1 MEESMSKVTKRQQ
14 VILEMLEEVEQPCNP
29 LDAIKA
35 LKTINE
41 KVSKFDETMECHM
54 RLGINVKHADQQV
67 RSTVIL
73 PEGTGKKIRV
83 AVVAKGEKVK
93 EAETAGADEWGGE
106 DLIEKIQAGFLDFDT
121 LIATPDIMGQLSK
134 LGRVLGPKGLMPSPK
149 TGTLTFE
156 IGKAV
161 KDAKAGKVE
170 FRADKQGMIHVP
182 LGKMS
187 FTEDSLIK
195 NFAALTDAVIRVKPS
210 AAKGTYMKSVYLTST
225 MGPGIKVETNQLANE
240 IKQYLVS

>member
-1 MEESMSKVTKRQQ
+1 MARITKRSQI
-14 VILEMLEEVEQPCNP
+14 ILELLEEVEQPCNP
-29 LDAIKA
+29 LEAIKI
-35 LKTINE
+35 LKKVSE
-41 KVSKFDETMECHM
+41 KVSKFNETMECHM

-67 RSTVIL
+67 RSTVVL
-73 PEGTGKKIRV
+73 PSGTGKVVRV

-93 EAETAGADEWGGE
+93 EAEEAGADAFGAE
-106 DLIEKIQAGFLDFDT
+106 DLLDKIQGGWLEFDT
-121 LIATPDIMGQLSK
+121 LIATPDAMAMVSK
-134 LGRVLGPKGLMPSPK
+134 LGRMLGPKGLMPSPK

-182 LGKMS
+182 IGKLD
-187 FTEDSLIK
+187 FDEDALMK
-195 NFAALTDAVIRVKPS
+195 NFASLTDAVIKVKPS
-210 AAKGTYMKSVYLTST
+210 TAKGTYIKAIYLCST
-225 MGPGIKVETNQLANE
+225 MGPGIKVETNQIGNE

>member
-1 MEESMSKVTKRQQ
+1 MSKLTKRKQ
-14 VILEMLEEVEQPCNP
+14 VILELLEEVEQPCNP
-29 LDAIKA
+29 LDAIKSLRA
-35 LKTINE
+35 ISE
-41 KVSKFDETMECHM
+41 KVSKFDETVEVHM

-67 RSTVIL
+67 RSTVVL
-73 PEGTGKKIRV
+73 PEGTGKVIRV

-93 EAETAGADEWGGE
+93 DAEAAGADVSGGE
-106 DLIEKIQAGFLDFDT
+106 DLIEKIKEGFLDFDT

-156 IGKAV
+156 IAKAV

-182 LGKMS
+182 IGKMS
-187 FTEDSLIK
+187 FTDDSLIK

-210 AAKGTYMKSVYLTST
+210 AAKGTYMKTVYLTTT
-225 MGPGIKVETNQLANE
+225 MGPGIKIETNQLANE
-240 IKQYLVS
+240 IKQYLIT

>member
-1 MEESMSKVTKRQQ
+1 MARITKRSQ
-14 VILEMLEEVEQPCNP
+14 VLLELLEEVEQPCHP
-29 LDAIKA
+29 MDAIKA

-41 KVSKFDETMECHM
+41 KVSKFNETLECHM

-67 RSTVIL
+67 RSTVVL
-73 PEGTGKKIRV
+73 PSGTGKLVRV
-83 AVVAKGEKVK
+83 AVVAKGEKVN
-93 EAETAGADEWGGE
+93 EAKDAGADAWGAE
-106 DLIEKIQAGFLDFDT
+106 DLLEKIQGGWLEFDT
-121 LIATPDIMGQLSK
+121 LIATPDAMAMVSK

-156 IGKAV
+156 IAKAV

-182 LGKMS
+182 LGKMD
-187 FTEDSLIK
+187 FTEDALMK

-210 AAKGTYMKSVYLTST
+210 AAKGTYMKAVYLCTT
-225 MGPGIKVETNQLANE
+225 MSPGIKIETNQLANE
-240 IKQYLVS
+240 IKPFLGS